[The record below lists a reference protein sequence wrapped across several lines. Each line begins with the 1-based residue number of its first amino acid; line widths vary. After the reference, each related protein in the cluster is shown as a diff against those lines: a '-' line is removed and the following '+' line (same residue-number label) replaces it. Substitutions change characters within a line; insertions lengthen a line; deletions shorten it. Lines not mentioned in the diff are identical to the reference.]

1 MLCLGSMHS
10 ILSQQCQMSAKYQKR
25 ELCIVQCNNAL
36 QVEVEIETMDRGG
49 TFLGTLRTCEG
60 SKYVC
65 FHMGPD
71 LLEAGL
77 AKLHPSFDP
86 DRVPGGRE
94 LAAAQERAQSARL
107 KVCHS

>member
-1 MLCLGSMHS
+1 M
-10 ILSQQCQMSAKYQKR
+10 
-25 ELCIVQCNNAL
+25 

-49 TFLGTLRTCEG
+49 TFLGSLRTCEG
-60 SKYVC
+60 SKNVC

-107 KVCHS
+107 KVCKHFNQHPPPSCYPSVNHPHNLPSHLSDSESS